1 MTAHPALQHWY
12 RSERG
17 GPAFEVVGYDPA
29 AGRVVVRPYRGAPVR
44 LDERRW
50 RELAPRAVLPPGG
63 HASGA
68 GAEALDN
75 DLDSTQPL
83 PILTEA
89 DATEFAVNSG

>member
-17 GPAFEVVGYDPA
+17 GPPFEVVGYDPA

-50 RELAPRAVLPPGG
+50 RDLAPRAVLPPGG
-63 HASGA
+63 RSPAA
-68 GAEALDN
+68 PAEVPEE

-83 PILTEA
+83 PILTDA
-89 DATEFAVNSG
+89 DAAEFSDNSG